1 MGYVHH
7 PSVFQELPLKGVLAD
22 IIHVAYVPS
31 INSKHGYGFI

>member
-7 PSVFQELPLKGVLAD
+7 PSVFQELPLNRVLAD